1 LLIEQAQKLIEIVNE
16 ILQLA
21 SLLNERNN
29 SVTQLRMVEL
39 ASDFKKN
46 VMNQHQ
52 IMKVKGWK
60 LRE

>member
-1 LLIEQAQKLIEIVNE
+1 LLIEQAHKLIEIVNE